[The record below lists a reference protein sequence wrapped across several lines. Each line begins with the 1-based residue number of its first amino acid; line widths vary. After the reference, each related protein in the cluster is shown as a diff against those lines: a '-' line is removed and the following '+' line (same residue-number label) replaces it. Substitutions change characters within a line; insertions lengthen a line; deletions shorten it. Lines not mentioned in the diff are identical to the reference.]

1 MGKHGIIF
9 IVLIICHVLRE
20 TIVNIKP
27 SNYSTVER
35 ISSSLKN
42 FAKQLSI
49 LKEETIMKFLEKIT
63 GSDMTKEMKGFEARA
78 KVLPAEFQSAWK
90 EIMSNLWIHGDFTGR
105 NLMPILD
112 SALELLEV
120 TSADGQS
127 IEEVLGDDIKG
138 FCAALVGDDGA
149 KTYRD
154 KWRDQLNKNVAKK
167 LGGLK

>member
-1 MGKHGIIF
+1 M
-9 IVLIICHVLRE
+9 
-20 TIVNIKP
+20 N
-27 SNYSTVER
+27 
-35 ISSSLKN
+35 
-42 FAKQLSI
+42 
-49 LKEETIMKFLEKIT
+49 FLEKIT

-78 KVLPAEFQSAWK
+78 KVLPAEFQTAWK
-90 EIMSNLWIHGDFTGR
+90 EITSNLWIHGDFTGR

-127 IEEVLGDDIKG
+127 VEEVLGNDIKG
-138 FCAALVGDDGA
+138 FCTALVGDEGA

-154 KWRDQLNKNVAKK
+154 KWRDQLNKNVARK